1 MSPQKAEV
9 EHHEGS
15 IVLDVEK
22 SAGSSHSHQHAEPF
36 CNVPEHAKKV
46 SNPMA
51 IGFGAFALGAFLVG
65 ITNAG
70 IVTELPQGV
79 LGVALGFSGMG
90 QFVCGIFE
98 MVAGNTFAATTMLTY
113 AGFWISYGVMFS
125 SGAGFMTAVT
135 AAGEEGMH
143 ELHHVIGLW
152 QIAFA
157 VPSLVFFIG
166 TFKQPWIIRL
176 VLLQVFLTF
185 FFGGLGGL
193 TGVAGLT
200 KAGAWVSFTLSL
212 TAWYVMTAILWAE
225 EKVMNLPFF

>member
-1 MSPQKAEV
+1 MTNHKTE
-9 EHHEGS
+9 EGS
-15 IVLDVEK
+15 IVLEVEK
-22 SAGSSHSHQHAEPF
+22 AVSESSHSHSTSAPI
-36 CNVPEHAKKV
+36 CNIPEHQRKQ

-79 LGVALGFSGMG
+79 MGVALGFSGMG

-98 MVAGNTFAATTMLTY
+98 MIAGNTFAATTMLTY

-125 SGAGFMTAVT
+125 SGAGFMTVIAGEG
-135 AAGEEGMH
+135 AAGLH
-143 ELHHVIGLW
+143 ELHNVVGLW

-157 VPSLVFFIG
+157 VPSFIFFIG
-166 TFKQPWIIRL
+166 TFKQPWIIRA

-193 TGVAGLT
+193 TGIVGLT
-200 KAGAWVSFTLSL
+200 KAGAWISFTLSL
-212 TAWYVMTAILWAE
+212 TAWYVMSAILLEE
-225 EKVMNLPFF
+225 EKVLKLPFF